1 MEDLDSARERAAV
14 TQEELAGRLAEQM
27 NKTMYV
33 LSIVAA
39 IFLPLGL
46 ITGLLG
52 INVGG
57 IPGVDSGWAFTIVCL
72 ILIGIAVVQAIVFKK
87 MKWL

>member
-1 MEDLDSARERAAV
+1 MRLHTPVRTFR
-14 TQEELAGRLAEQM
+14 QRLAEQM
-27 NKTMYV
+27 NRTMYL

-52 INVGG
+52 INVAG
-57 IPGVDSGWAFTIVCL
+57 IPGSSTSGAFAVVVTM
-72 ILIGIAVVQAIVFKK
+72 LIGLGALEF
-87 MKWL
+87 WLFRRWRWV